1 MRAIVLSLLVVA
13 GCDRVLGLTG
23 LATDPT
29 PEDGPAD
36 GVDTRIDST
45 IDSDGDGL
53 LDPQDNCP
61 TLANPDQ
68 HDEDGD
74 GVGDRCDNCPALAN
88 PTQDNADGDGVGDLC
103 DPGPQY
109 HCISYFDA
117 FTTTPA
123 NTGFVGN
130 WSVQNDQ
137 LTQNDALVD
146 QGVYAFAAT
155 YTNPV
160 IETRAVVRAFSGTVE
175 THNIGVWAAV
185 RQSTIGPGIPL
196 GVECEVAYTDG
207 ATAVLDAVTVD
218 PPPTNAVSRGT
229 VGLSPARALGAGDV
243 VRVRLDQQSPV
254 ALVAHGD
261 AGNSVADFGS
271 GMAAQPPG
279 RVALR
284 AHRIAASFD
293 YLLVIEE
300 RSAGPC
306 PPR

>member
-13 GCDRVLGLTG
+13 GCDRLFGLTSIE
-23 LATDPT
+23 ADPT

-36 GVDTRIDST
+36 DVDTPIDSP
-45 IDSDGDGL
+45 IDSDGDGF

-61 TLANPDQ
+61 KLANPDQ
-68 HDEDGD
+68 HDEDSD

-88 PTQDNADGDGVGDLC
+88 PTQDNGDDDGVGDPC
-103 DPGPQY
+103 DPGAQY

-117 FTTTPA
+117 FTTSPA

-130 WSVQNDQ
+130 WSAQNDQ
-137 LTQNDALVD
+137 LTQNDPFVD
-146 QGVYAFAAT
+146 QGVYAFVVN

-160 IETRAVVRAFSGTVE
+160 VETQAVVRAFSGTVE

-207 ATAVLDAVTVD
+207 AAAVLNAVTVD
-218 PPPTNAVSRGT
+218 PPTTVITRGT
-229 VGLSPARALGAGDV
+229 MGLLPARTLAVGDV

-261 AGNSVADFGS
+261 AGSSAAEFGS
-271 GMAAQPPG
+271 AMATQPSG

-293 YLLVIEE
+293 YVIVIEA
-300 RSAGPC
+300 RSTGPC